1 MPWRCPGATERRLLD
16 AIGGGRQWRGDNTE
30 QYIAALISGRQA
42 GVAAQ
47 TRASNTQIRPK
58 HTQPSGAVIVHGLK
72 VRLGVPAGVSATIR
86 AGVCV
91 VNVSLV
97 NVAAPAVLV
106 VAAVV
111 LLRRPRQS
119 AQDPQ

>member
-1 MPWRCPGATERRLLD
+1 MPWRCPGATERWLLD

-47 TRASNTQIRPK
+47 FAAQTRASNTQIRPK

-72 VRLGVPAGVSATIR
+72 VRLGAPAGVSATI
-86 AGVCV
+86 
-91 VNVSLV
+91 
-97 NVAAPAVLV
+97 
-106 VAAVV
+106 
-111 LLRRPRQS
+111 
-119 AQDPQ
+119 